1 MEAFLARPGAMPR
14 VFEVIELT
22 DGAQL
27 AFGDLRMEAIATTH
41 AIPTYGL
48 RATLA
53 GRTLA
58 YTADTGPCPALE
70 RLAEGSDLFVC
81 EAFLSPG
88 GPVLVSAQSNAIS
101 LTPKQ
106 AGQFAAAGRTRRLVL
121 THLPPGADAA
131 QARAPAASAFSGE
144 VELAVQEGRFE
155 LPRTLD

>member
-70 RLAEGSDLFVC
+70 RLAEGSDLF
-81 EAFLSPG
+81 LSPG